1 MDIAV
6 EELGRGAT
14 RIALHGRLDTTRAVL
29 MELPFHTAIADK
41 KMVVLDLSAVSF
53 LSSYALRVLL
63 VGAKTVEGKGGRLA
77 IVCRDTNVAKVLRTA
92 RTSDLLPVF
101 DSEDAALAAVV
112 A

>member
-6 EELGRGAT
+6 EDLGRGAT
-14 RIALHGRLDTTRAVL
+14 KVVLQGRLDTTRAVL
-29 MELPFHTAIADK
+29 MELPFQAAIADK
-41 KMVVLDLSAVSF
+41 TKVILDLSSVDF

-63 VGAKTVEGKGGRLA
+63 VGAKVVEGKGGKLA
-77 IVCRDTNVAKVLRTA
+77 IVCRDANVAKVLRTA

-101 DSEDAALAAVV
+101 DDDDAAIAAVV